1 MLRRILKKQ
10 VPLIVSAVL
19 IIAGLLLVA
28 SIYVPDQIKKSSN
41 LKSITTKAK
50 KTVLR
55 DGPGPMYKQLA
66 TFSNSEKLTILKE
79 KHGWLKVRSSIDKK
93 TGWVASW
100 VAEGKAN
107 NVSKVTRMT
116 EAKIVL
122 DPGHGGSDPGSLA
135 IDGATD
141 PKYFEKTYT
150 LRTARKIKKALESTG
165 ARVIMTR
172 DSDKLLW
179 PLSKIS
185 NISKKYHA
193 DAFISIHFD
202 NYTVANA
209 ATGFTEYYYHK
220 KTTNSYSLAETL
232 KKHFNNLP
240 LSNRGVRSGNFY
252 VIHYTYLP
260 SVLLEMG
267 YLNNSNDFQYIK
279 SASYQE
285 AIAQDVKK
293 GLQDWFD
300 NVQPSLSKTK

>member
-1 MLRRILKKQ
+1 MFRQILKNR
-10 VPLIVSAVL
+10 VPLLVSTAFIL
-19 IIAGLLLVA
+19 AGLLLVA
-28 SIYVPDQIKKSSN
+28 SIYFPNQTKKSNNS
-41 LKSITTKAK
+41 KSITTKAK

-66 TFSNSEKLTILKE
+66 TFPDSEKLTVLKE
-79 KHGWLKVRSSIDKK
+79 KHGWLEVRSKNGK
-93 TGWVASW
+93 ENGWIASW

-107 NVSKVTRMT
+107 SISKETRMT
-116 EAKIVL
+116 EATIVL

-135 IDGATD
+135 IDGATN

-220 KTTNSYSLAETL
+220 KTTNSYSLAKTL
-232 KKHFNNLP
+232 KKHLNNLP
-240 LSNRGVRSGNFY
+240 LSNRGVTSGNFY

-285 AIAQDVKK
+285 AVAQDVKSA
-293 GLQDWFD
+293 LLDWFD
-300 NVQPSLSKTK
+300 NIQPSLPKTK

>member
-1 MLRRILKKQ
+1 MFRQILKNR
-10 VPLIVSAVL
+10 VPLLVSTAL
-19 IIAGLLLVA
+19 ILAGLLLVA
-28 SIYVPDQIKKSSN
+28 SIYIPDQTKKSNNS
-41 LKSITTKAK
+41 KSITTKAK

-66 TFSNSEKLTILKE
+66 TFPDSAKLTILKE
-79 KHGWLKVRSSIDKK
+79 KHGWLEVRSKNGKES
-93 TGWVASW
+93 GWIASW

-107 NVSKVTRMT
+107 NVSKETRMT
-116 EAKIVL
+116 EATIVL

-135 IDGATD
+135 IDGATN

-220 KTTNSYSLAETL
+220 KTTNSYSLAKTL

-240 LSNRGVRSGNFY
+240 LSDRGVTSGNFY

-285 AIAQDVKK
+285 AVAQDVKSA
-293 GLQDWFD
+293 LLDWFD
-300 NVQPSLSKTK
+300 NIQPSLPKTK